1 MADLSQGLEELEE
14 PVVLVIF
21 GDHKP
26 WAGNGN
32 SVYTELNADFDLST
46 LEGFSQYY
54 ATPYI
59 IWANSAAREILG
71 QSFRGNGKTVSPCFL
86 MPELFDLCGWEGP
99 GFMKLSRQLRNATPL
114 VHSTNRFLTPEGA
127 LTNQPPDPEFYQSF
141 LQMQYYRE
149 QKGRDIPTER

>member
-1 MADLSQGLEELEE
+1 MGLKESGCSVKDWDDWSRRDSARYHPRECAE
-14 PVVLVIF
+14 
-21 GDHKP
+21 K
-26 WAGNGN
+26 WA
-32 SVYTELNADFDLST
+32 
-46 LEGFSQYY
+46 
-54 ATPYI
+54 
-59 IWANSAAREILG
+59 
-71 QSFRGNGKTVSPCFL
+71 SFRGNGKTVSPCFL